1 MGNNDAT
8 TNTVD
13 HLFRRQAGKMVAVL
27 SHLFGLDHLQ
37 MVEDAVQDSFVR
49 ALQTWKLHGLPDNP
63 EAWLVQTAKHKAIDL
78 LRKQQ
83 LHKRYTQ
90 EEWTEKIDTA
100 DTFFHEQE
108 IADSQLRMIFAC
120 CHPALKAEDQVAIT
134 LKIVSGFSMAEIA
147 RALLTNEAVVQ
158 KRILRAK
165 HFLRDNKVVLEIPA
179 GKELHHRLEN
189 VYTILYLVFNEGY
202 HSLKAD
208 ELIRK
213 DLCAEAMRCCKL
225 LTEHILIQEPT
236 AQALLALMCL
246 HAARFDSRINN
257 SNDIVLLEAQ
267 DRTLWDKE
275 LMQVGFHYLNLS
287 SSGNHISAY
296 HIEAAIASEH
306 MLAETFSQTNWVRLL
321 DLYDLLWQAKP
332 SPVILLN
339 RAVVLAQLQ
348 QTEAAIASILSITN
362 IDLLIRTQS
371 IYSAVLGDLY
381 KRLSNTVKAKE
392 YLTNAQ
398 LLTPSMAEKKL
409 LQQRLDALPVQ
420 NN

>member
-1 MGNNDAT
+1 MNNTDAT
-8 TNTVD
+8 AKTVD

-37 MVEDAVQDSFVR
+37 LVEDVVQDSFIR
-49 ALQTWKLHGLPDNP
+49 ALQTWKLHGLPNNP
-63 EAWLVQTAKHKAIDL
+63 EAWLLQTAKHKAIDL

-90 EEWTEKIDTA
+90 EDWIEKIDTA

-120 CHPALKAEDQVAIT
+120 CHPALKAEDQIALT
-134 LKIVSGFSMAEIA
+134 LQIVSGFSVSEIA
-147 RALLTNEAVVQ
+147 RALLSNEAVIQ
-158 KRILRAK
+158 KRIFRAK
-165 HFLRDNKVVLEIPA
+165 KFLRDNQVILEIPS
-179 GKELHHRLEN
+179 GKELQQRLDT
-189 VYTILYLVFNEGY
+189 VCTVLYVLFNEGY
-202 HSLKAD
+202 HSLKAE
-208 ELIRK
+208 ELIRH

-225 LTEHILIQEPT
+225 LTEHPLIREYS

-246 HAARFDSRINN
+246 HAARFDSRMDN
-257 SNDIVLLEAQ
+257 SNDIILLEAQ
-267 DRTLWDKE
+267 DRSLWDKE
-275 LMQVGFHYLNLS
+275 LIRVGFYYLNLS
-287 SSGNHISAY
+287 ASGKHISAY

-306 MLAETFSQTNWVRLL
+306 MIAETFSKTNWDRLL
-321 DLYDLLWQAKP
+321 DLYDMLLQVKP

-348 QTEAAIASILSITN
+348 QTEAAIASILSIPN
-362 IDLLIRTQS
+362 IDTLIRTQA

-381 KRLSNTVKAKE
+381 KRLSNTVKARE
-392 YLTNAQ
+392 YLINARS
-398 LLTPSMAEKKL
+398 LTPSLAEKKL
-409 LQQRLDALPVQ
+409 FQQRLDALPAQ

>member
-1 MGNNDAT
+1 MYNTDAT

-27 SHLFGLDHLQ
+27 SHLFGLTHLQ
-37 MVEDAVQDSFVR
+37 LVEDAVQDSFVR
-49 ALQTWKLHGLPDNP
+49 ALQTWKLHGLPDHP
-63 EAWLVQTAKHKAIDL
+63 EAWLLQTAKHKAIDL

-83 LHKRYTQ
+83 LHKRYTK
-90 EEWTEKIDTA
+90 EEWTEKIDLT

-120 CHPALKAEDQVAIT
+120 CHPALNAEDQVAIT

-165 HFLRDNKVVLEIPA
+165 HFLRDNGVVLEIPA
-179 GKELHHRLEN
+179 GKELQHRLDN
-189 VYTILYLVFNEGY
+189 VYTVLYLLFNEGY

-246 HAARFDSRINN
+246 HAARFDSRIDN

-267 DRTLWDKE
+267 DRSLWDKE
-275 LMQVGFHYLNLS
+275 LMRVGFYYLNLS

-306 MLAETFSQTNWVRLL
+306 MMAETFSQTNWVRLL
-321 DLYDLLWQAKP
+321 DLYDMLLQAKP

-348 QTEAAIASILSITN
+348 QTEAAIASILSIQN
-362 IDLLIRTQS
+362 IDTLIRTQA

-381 KRLSNTVKAKE
+381 KRLSNMVKAKE
-392 YLTNAQ
+392 YLINAH

-409 LQQRLDALPVQ
+409 LQQRLDALPAQ